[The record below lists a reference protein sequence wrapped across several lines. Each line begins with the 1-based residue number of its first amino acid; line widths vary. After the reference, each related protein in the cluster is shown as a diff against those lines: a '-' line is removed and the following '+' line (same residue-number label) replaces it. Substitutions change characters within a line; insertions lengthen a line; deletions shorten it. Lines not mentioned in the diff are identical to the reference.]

1 MVLHPM
7 QKCQFGIEEIDEY
20 EKRFIKNGSD
30 SSSEKIEAVKR
41 SSSPESKEAAKSFLS
56 ITGYLPKF
64 ILRHASLNAFSQEL
78 TIKRQSKNGVKRM
91 KHLRSANQA

>member
-41 SSSPESKEAAKSFLS
+41 SSSPRSKEAAKSFLDM
-56 ITGYLPKF
+56 TGYFPEF
-64 ILRHASLNAFSQEL
+64 IPRYATLTAFSQEL